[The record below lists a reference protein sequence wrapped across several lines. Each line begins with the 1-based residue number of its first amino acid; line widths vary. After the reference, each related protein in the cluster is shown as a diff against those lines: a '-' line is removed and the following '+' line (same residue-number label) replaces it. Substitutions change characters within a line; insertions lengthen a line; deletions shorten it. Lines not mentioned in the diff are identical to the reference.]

1 MKKRLLTLSIIT
13 LSIITLLLS
22 CSDNNNLQFVDQEI
36 IDGKISN
43 ITEGIHAGGY
53 GVFPEQPK
61 IYVQTPTQTREVE
74 IPFEYDGKW
83 KVGDSCLLIVQRY
96 KQVVSQ

>member
-1 MKKRLLTLSIIT
+1 MKKGLLT

-36 IDGKISN
+36 ISGKVSA
-43 ITEGIHAGGY
+43 TKEGIHD
-53 GVFPEQPK
+53 GVYVVSPEQPK

-74 IPFEYDGKW
+74 IPFEYEGRW
-83 KVGDSCLLIVQRY
+83 KVGDSCLLIVQKY